1 MPNAKEMEENES
13 HRIVLPPLDPD
24 APAFIDEVIEMRAA
38 VAKGG
43 QAKLSERALITTY
56 A

>member
-24 APAFIDEVIEMRAA
+24 APAFIDEVIEMRKA
-38 VAKGG
+38 VARGDS
-43 QAKLSERALITTY
+43 AKLSERAASTSY